1 MLMSTVNE
9 PYSRTKKAFDKNG
22 LVIMPSTHDDLEGI
36 VKLKY
41 NIFDEL
47 CPRLSA
53 WYNRHPEVFEAEF
66 KGPNGQDPAKRIFY
80 TVKHSEEVVGCG
92 GLIQKNPKKEPMT
105 GEITDIYLIPEL
117 RGKGLGK
124 ALVSDLI
131 QKAEA
136 LGFDKLFLTTRTE
149 FVAATQLYQ
158 KLGFTQVTNEKYKS
172 QCSTA
177 WELNLK

>member
-1 MLMSTVNE
+1 MNKFYE
-9 PYSRTKKAFDKNG
+9 PYAKTKKAFDSNG
-22 LVIMPSTHDDLEGI
+22 LFIMPSGNGDLEGI

-41 NIFDEL
+41 AIFNEL

-53 WYNRHPEVFEAEF
+53 WYNRHPEVFESEF
-66 KGPNGQDPAKRIFY
+66 RGPNGQDLEKRVFY
-80 TVKHSEEVVGCG
+80 TVKRSEEVVGCG

-131 QKAEA
+131 QKAGV
-136 LGFDKLFLTTRTE
+136 LGFEKLFLTTRKE
-149 FVAATQLYQ
+149 FKAATQLYQ
-158 KLGFTQVTNEKYKS
+158 RLGFMQVPNEKYKS
-172 QCSTA
+172 NNSTS
-177 WELNLK
+177 WELRLKY

>member
-1 MLMSTVNE
+1 MSTVYE
-9 PYSRTKKAFDKNG
+9 PYAKTKKAFDNNG

-36 VKLKY
+36 VTLKY
-41 NIFDEL
+41 AIFDEL

-53 WYNRHPEVFEAEF
+53 WYSRHPEVFESEF
-66 KGPNGQDPAKRIFY
+66 KGPNGQDPDKRVFY

-131 QKAEA
+131 QKADA
-136 LGFDKLFLTTRTE
+136 LGFEKLFLTTREE
-149 FVAATQLYQ
+149 FKAATQLYQ
-158 KLGFTQVTNEKYKS
+158 KLGFVQVPNEKYKS
-172 QCSTA
+172 EKSTA
-177 WELNLK
+177 WELGLK